1 MRSATSALI
10 ATLAACVAAT
20 PTLRLT
26 VSGPQAVTDVDNLT
40 VKATLTNT
48 GSETVKLLKDPRTV
62 LSEWRTN
69 TFAIESTAGTPAFT
83 GIKVKYSPELALKS
97 GDESKFAVLAP
108 GQSFELVHDLAGV
121 YNFTRSGAGEYQF
134 SAGNVFQYVDASG
147 KLATVAADTQSHK
160 LKVGGSLASFKGAPK
175 HDSHRLGRR
184 AIGFTSCSS
193 TRQSQITTAANSA
206 NTYVA
211 NASKYLAGIS
221 SGTTRYTVYTSFNT
235 WFGTFTSSRF
245 STVKSHYS
253 NIGTDATS
261 TTYDCTCT
269 ESGTYAYVYPNSPG
283 YVYLCGAFWSAPN
296 TGTDSRA
303 GTIVH
308 EQSHFTVNGGT
319 DDHVY
324 GQSGAKSLAKSNPNQ
339 AIDNADSH
347 EYFAENNPAQS

>member
-1 MRSATSALI
+1 MRSATSAI
-10 ATLAACVAAT
+10 VAILAACAAAS
-20 PTLRLT
+20 PSLKLT
-26 VSGPQAVTDVDNLT
+26 VSGPQVVTDVDNLT

-62 LSEWRTN
+62 LSDWRTN
-69 TFAIESTAGTPAFT
+69 MFAIEGAAGTPAFA

-121 YNFTRSGAGEYQF
+121 YNFTRSGAGEYKF
-134 SAGNVFQYVDASG
+134 SASNVFQYVDASG
-147 KLATVAADTQSHK
+147 KLVTVAADTQSHK
-160 LKVGGSLASFKGAPK
+160 LSVGGKLASLKGLPK
-175 HDSHRLGRR
+175 HDRSGLARR
-184 AIGFTSCSS
+184 AIGFRSCSS
-193 TRQSQITTAANSA
+193 TQQSQITTAANSA

-211 NASKYLAGIS
+211 NANTYLAGIS
-221 SGTTRYTVYTSFNT
+221 SGTTRYTT

-253 NIGTDATS
+253 LIGTDATAS
-261 TTYDCTCT
+261 TYDCTCT
-269 ESGTYAYVYPNSPG
+269 DSGTYAYVYPGQPG
-283 YVYLCGAFWSAPN
+283 LVYLCGAFWAAPK
-296 TGTDSRA
+296 A

-324 GQSGAKSLAKSNPNQ
+324 GQSGAKSLAKSNPDQ
-339 AIDNADSH
+339 AIDNADNH
-347 EYFAENNPAQS
+347 EYFAENTPAQA

>member
-1 MRSATSALI
+1 MRSATSAI
-10 ATLAACVAAT
+10 VAVLAACVAAS
-20 PTLRLT
+20 PSLKLT
-26 VSGPQAVTDVDNLT
+26 VSGPQTITDVDNLT
-40 VKATLTNT
+40 VKATVTNT

-62 LSEWRTN
+62 LSDWRTN
-69 TFAIESTAGTPAFT
+69 TFAIEGVAGTPAFT

-97 GDESKFAVLAP
+97 GDESKFTVLAP

-121 YNFTRSGAGEYQF
+121 YNFTGSGAGEYKF
-134 SAGNVFQYVDASG
+134 SAGNIFQYVDASG
-147 KLATVAADTQSHK
+147 KLATVAANTQSHK
-160 LKVGGSLASFKGAPK
+160 LSVGGKLASLKGAPRS
-175 HDSHRLGRR
+175 DRSSLARR
-184 AIGFTSCSS
+184 AIGFKSCSS
-193 TRQSQITTAANSA
+193 TQQSQITTAANSA

-221 SGTTRYTVYTSFNT
+221 SGTSRYTT

-245 STVKSHYS
+245 STVKSHFN
-253 NIGTDATS
+253 NIGTDPTS

-269 ESGTYAYVYPNSPG
+269 ESDTYAYVYPDSPG

-324 GQSGAKSLAKSNPNQ
+324 GQAGAKSLAKSNPDQ

>member
-1 MRSATSALI
+1 MRSTSAVV
-10 ATLAACVAAT
+10 AALAACVAAA
-20 PTLRLT
+20 PSLKLT
-26 VSGPQAVTDVDNLT
+26 VTGPSVVTDVDNLT
-40 VKATLTNT
+40 VKAIVTNT
-48 GSETVKLLKDPRTV
+48 GAETVKLLKDPRTV
-62 LSEWRTN
+62 LSDWRTN
-69 TFAIESTAGTPAFT
+69 TFAIEGAAGTPAFT

-108 GQSFELVHDLAGV
+108 GQSFELTHDLAGV
-121 YNFTRSGAGEYQF
+121 YNFTRSGAGDYKF
-134 SAGNVFQYVDASG
+134 SAGNVFQYVDSNG
-147 KLATVAADTQSHK
+147 QLATVAAEAQSHK

-175 HDSHRLGRR
+175 HDRSGIARR
-184 AIGFTSCSS
+184 AIGYTSCSS
-193 TRQSQITTAANSA
+193 TRQSQIATAANSA
-206 NTYVA
+206 NSYVSSA
-211 NASKYLAGIS
+211 NSYLAGIS
-221 SGTTRYTVYTSFNT
+221 SGTTRYTT

-253 NIGTDATS
+253 LIGTDATS

-269 ESGTYAYVYPNSPG
+269 ESGTYAYVYPSSPG
-283 YVYLCGAFWSAPN
+283 YVYLCGAFWNAPN

-324 GQSGAKSLAKSNPNQ
+324 GQSGAKSLAKSSPDQ
-339 AIDNADSH
+339 AIDNADNH

>member
-1 MRSATSALI
+1 MRSATSAII
-10 ATLAACVAAT
+10 ATLAACVAAA
-20 PTLRLT
+20 PSLKL
-26 VSGPQAVTDVDNLT
+26 AVTGPTAVNDVDNLT
-40 VKATLTNT
+40 VKAILTNT

-62 LSEWRTN
+62 LSDWRTN
-69 TFAIESTAGTPAFT
+69 TFAIEGAAGTPAFT

-97 GDESKFAVLAP
+97 GDESKFTVLAP
-108 GQSFELVHDLAGV
+108 GQSFELTHDLAGV
-121 YNFTRSGAGEYQF
+121 YDFTHSGAGRYQF

-147 KLATVAADTQSHK
+147 KLATVTADTDTQTHELGLGGK
-160 LKVGGSLASFKGAPK
+160 LVSLKGRPNHDKSSLA
-175 HDSHRLGRR
+175 RR
-184 AIGFTSCSS
+184 AIGFKSCSS
-193 TRQSQITTAANSA
+193 TQQSQITTAANSA

-221 SGTTRYTVYTSFNT
+221 SGTARYTT

-253 NIGTDATS
+253 LIGTDPTAS
-261 TTYDCTCT
+261 TYDCTCT
-269 ESGTYAYVYPNSPG
+269 DSGTYAYVYPDTPG

-308 EQSHFTVNGGT
+308 EQSHFTNNGGT

-324 GQSGAKSLAKSNPNQ
+324 GQTGAKSLAKSNPDQ

>member
-1 MRSATSALI
+1 
-10 ATLAACVAAT
+10 
-20 PTLRLT
+20 
-26 VSGPQAVTDVDNLT
+26 
-40 VKATLTNT
+40 TLTNT

-62 LSEWRTN
+62 LSDWRTN
-69 TFAIESTAGTPAFT
+69 TFTIEGATGTPTFT
-83 GIKVKYSPELALKS
+83 GIKVKYSPDLALKS

-121 YNFTRSGAGEYQF
+121 YNFTRSGVGEYKF

-160 LKVGGSLASFKGAPK
+160 LNVAGLLASFKGAPN
-175 HDSHRLGRR
+175 HDRSGFARR
-184 AIGFTSCSS
+184 AIGFTSCTSA
-193 TRQSQITTAANSA
+193 RQTLITTAANSA

-211 NASKYLAGIS
+211 NANSYLAGIS
-221 SGTTRYTVYTSFNT
+221 SGTTRYVT

-253 NIGTDATS
+253 AIGTDATS

-269 ESGTYAYVYPNSPG
+269 DSGTYAYVYPGSPG
-283 YVYLCGAFWSAPN
+283 YVYLCGAFWNAPN

-308 EQSHFTVNGGT
+308 EQSHFTNNGGT

-324 GQSGAKSLAKSNPNQ
+324 GQSGAKSLAISNPAN
-339 AIDNADSH
+339 AVDNADNH

>member
-1 MRSATSALI
+1 MRVATSAI
-10 ATLAACVAAT
+10 FASLAACAAAA
-20 PTLRLT
+20 PSLRLT
-26 VSGPQAVTDVDNLT
+26 VSGPQAVNDVDNLT
-40 VKATLTNT
+40 VKAVLTNT

-62 LSEWRTN
+62 LSDWRTN
-69 TFAIESTAGTPAFT
+69 TFVIESAIGSPKFT

-97 GDESKFAVLAP
+97 GDESKFAILAP

-121 YNFTRSGAGEYQF
+121 YNFTRSGAGEYKL
-134 SAGNVFQYVDASG
+134 SAGNLFQYVDASG

-160 LKVGGSLASFKGAPK
+160 LNVAGKLASSKGIPK
-175 HDSHRLGRR
+175 HDSRGLARR
-184 AIGFTSCSS
+184 AIGFRSCSS
-193 TRQSQITTAANSA
+193 TQQSQITTAANSA

-211 NASKYLAGIS
+211 NANSYLAGIS
-221 SGTTRYTVYTSFNT
+221 SGTTRYTT

-253 NIGTDATS
+253 LIGTDPTS
-261 TTYDCTCT
+261 STYDCTCT
-269 ESGTYAYVYPNSPG
+269 DSGTYAYVYPDQPG
-283 YVYLCGAFWSAPN
+283 LVYLCGAFWSAPN

-324 GQSGAKSLAKSNPNQ
+324 GQSGAKSLAKSNPDQ
-339 AIDNADSH
+339 AIDNADNH